1 MKKNQRDEGSC
12 LRCGRC
18 CMWISMVIN
27 QEIGPD
33 TAVYLDTHGCRRRG
47 NKLLIP
53 SRCQH
58 LKGDEPPYS
67 CDLHGTVHKPTI
79 CDLYPGHKETSF
91 TVFNECGFRKDM
103 PPVPPDEPVFRKHRA
118 LRR

>member
-1 MKKNQRDEGSC
+1 MKREREEEGPC

-27 QEIGPD
+27 QEIEPE
-33 TAVYLDTHGCRRRG
+33 TALYLDAHGCRRRG
-47 NKLLIP
+47 NRLLIP

-58 LKGDEPPYS
+58 LKGDASPYS
-67 CDLHGTVHKPTI
+67 CDLHGSLSKPTI
-79 CDLYPGHKETSF
+79 CRIYPGQGESSF
-91 TVFNECGFRKDM
+91 TAFNECGFRKGM
-103 PPVPPDEPVFRKHRA
+103 PPVPPDEPVYRKNRG